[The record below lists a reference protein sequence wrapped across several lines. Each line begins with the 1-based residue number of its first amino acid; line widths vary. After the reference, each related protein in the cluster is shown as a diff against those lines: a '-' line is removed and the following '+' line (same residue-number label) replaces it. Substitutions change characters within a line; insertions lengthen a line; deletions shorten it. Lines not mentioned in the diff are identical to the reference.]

1 MFFICHLCSL
11 FPGKIEENLLSR
23 MDFHFQNLVS
33 ECENFGV
40 QSISL
45 LHVFSNVSKIQNLY
59 ANMYLN
65 PLKYSC
71 SSPT

>member
-1 MFFICHLCSL
+1 
-11 FPGKIEENLLSR
+11 